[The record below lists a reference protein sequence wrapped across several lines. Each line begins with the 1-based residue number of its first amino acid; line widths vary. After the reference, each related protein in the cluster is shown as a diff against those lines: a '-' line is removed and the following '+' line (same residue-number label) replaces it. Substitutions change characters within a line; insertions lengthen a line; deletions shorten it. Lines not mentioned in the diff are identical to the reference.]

1 LVEHAL
7 QLAIR
12 ESSQAVKQTSIH
24 DVHVRIGRRAFAK
37 GDINLA
43 RRHLLSAAFGMPRNA
58 ECNFWLGEVYQQT
71 GKLRRAWSRY
81 FQALLD
87 EKLEKEAP
95 LRAQALERL
104 TALNRDPEFRK
115 DFNMIDAEE
124 YMAGRLAN
132 SEFHAETRYRFV
144 RNRHPHR
151 ARMAELFVDSSQE
164 LGGGMELAFQA
175 LAEFF
180 DGELVL
186 VSWHLDDPMHSE
198 AARKRLAFYQKKS
211 APLVVIDGTTR
222 FNEALGEGEKPAEDA
237 ARHYPLLRDACLP
250 ETAPDSAEWEISGDI
265 RADGDRLKV
274 GISVDGGGSSE
285 GLQLVVVLCER
296 SVMAVEGNGVFFI
309 TTWPASFS
317 HPRTESPWARAEDT
331 DRNRDRRGRTPQEKR
346 ILYRSPSYCRR
357 LCATQ
362 WGLRHP
368 RCQNL
373 SPSRV
378 PMILIPHLSARF
390 QVALLLASL
399 VSCAAV
405 CHGGRHP
412 RRPRAQ
418 PLPQGPGRNGP

>member
-12 ESSQAVKQTSIH
+12 ESSKAIKQTSIH

-58 ECNFWLGEVYQQT
+58 ECNFWLGEVYQKT

-87 EKLEKEAP
+87 EKLEKEDP

-144 RNRHPHR
+144 KNRHPHR
-151 ARMAELFVDSSQE
+151 ARMAELFVDSSRE

-175 LAEFF
+175 LSEFF
-180 DGELVL
+180 DDELVL
-186 VSWHLDDPMHSE
+186 VSWHLNDPMHSE
-198 AARKRLAFYQKKS
+198 AAHKRLAFYQKPS
-211 APLVVIDGTTR
+211 APLVVIDGTTL
-222 FNEALGEGEKPAEDA
+222 FNEPLGDGKKPAEDA

-250 ETAPDSAEWEISGDI
+250 ATAPDSTAWKISGGI
-265 RADGDRLKV
+265 QADGGRLKV
-274 GISVDGGGSSE
+274 GISVDGGGSSG
-285 GLQLVVVLCER
+285 GLRLVVVLCER
-296 SVMAVEGNGVFFI
+296 SVMAVEGNGVYFHHHVARELL
-309 TTWPASFS
+309 TPADGVALGDVVKTPIEVGIDVTELRKRSAS
-317 HPRTESPWARAEDT
+317 HIDPRQLVAVAFVQR
-331 DRNRDRRGRTPQEKR
+331 RDDSV
-346 ILYRSPSYCRR
+346 I
-357 LCATQ
+357 
-362 WGLRHP
+362 
-368 RCQNL
+368 
-373 SPSRV
+373 
-378 PMILIPHLSARF
+378 LSARTF
-390 QVALLLASL
+390 RISEA
-399 VSCAAV
+399 
-405 CHGGRHP
+405 P
-412 RRPRAQ
+412 
-418 PLPQGPGRNGP
+418 